1 MKKPILFF
9 TYALLHLSV
18 SNGQTITQEYPPI
31 QVAFLSDIHL
41 QDVFGDFGD
50 QNFPKTIDPATGKPV
65 TIRTMQS
72 QMNST
77 RLFNENYFALLAALD
92 QLAKQGIKLIMV
104 PGDYTDDGQPMNVKA
119 LQRIFDEYASTYNMR
134 FFIIPGNHDPVTP
147 FGSYGRKGDFLG
159 HSGQEVGVSGNPTDQ
174 SDDFPVITDE
184 INHWGY
190 LQIVPMLKNF
200 GFTPSKDDL
209 FWAHPFQELD
219 FEEYNF
225 DQALEG
231 SKIGKRVFIDP
242 VSGMVLPDAS
252 YVVEPV
258 EGVWFLAIDA
268 NSYTY
273 TGDKSLNDSLAW
285 KGSGIGFNVAALQKK
300 HQLEWIKKITT
311 EAKHRNKLLISFSHY
326 PLVDFHDGMSQK
338 MAILFGSDKFQLE
351 RVPDKEIS
359 SLYANAGIRL
369 HFAGHMHLNDSEVF
383 ENKKDSTGLINIQV
397 PSLAAFPPAYKTL
410 TMHSHRKIEVRT
422 EELTEVSNFDAF
434 FDLYNIEHNH
444 LSTKG
449 DRAIW
454 NVDVLKSSNYFDY
467 TRFHLEELVRLR
479 FIPSDW
485 PEELANLISCL
496 SIEEIKMWK
505 ESKSPELFLE
515 EILSK
520 NDTNGKLLNDFY
532 LIKNG
537 GDLGKE
543 LVADSRLDFYKSM
556 QTPKLED
563 AGILSAQLS
572 QFLEILQNMA
582 NDLPSRH
589 FMINLDNLEIHQ
601 VD

>member
-1 MKKPILFF
+1 MALFF
-9 TYALLHLSV
+9 TYALLHLSI
-18 SNGQTITQEYPPI
+18 SNGQTISRAHSPVK
-31 QVAFLSDIHL
+31 VAFLSDIHL
-41 QDVFGDFGD
+41 QDVYGDFGD
-50 QNFPKTIDPATGKPV
+50 QTFPRTIDPNTGIPV

-92 QLAKQGIKLIMV
+92 QLADQGIKLIMV

-119 LQRIFDEYASTYNMR
+119 LQRIFEEYAERYDMR

-147 FGSYGRKGDFLG
+147 FGSYGRKTDFLG
-159 HSGQEVGVSGNPTDQ
+159 HSGGKVGVSGNPTNH
-174 SDDFPVITDE
+174 SDDFPIITDA

-190 LQIVPMLKNF
+190 LQIVPMLKDF
-200 GFTPSKDDL
+200 GFTPSKEDL
-209 FWAHPFQELD
+209 FWAHPFQKLD
-219 FEEYNF
+219 YEGYNF
-225 DQALEG
+225 EQALE
-231 SKIGKRVFIDP
+231 SSEIGQRVFIDP
-242 VSGMVLPDAS
+242 TSGMALPDAS

-258 EGVWFLAIDA
+258 EGLWFLAIDA

-273 TGDKSLNDSLAW
+273 TGDNSPNDTLAW
-285 KGSGIGFNVAALQKK
+285 KGSGTGFNVAALQKK
-300 HQLEWIKKITT
+300 HQLDWIKEVSA
-311 EAKHRNKLLISFSHY
+311 EAKLRNKALISFSHY
-326 PLVDFHDGMSQK
+326 PLADFHDGMSKK

-351 RVPDKEIS
+351 RVPDNKTS

-434 FDLYNIEHNH
+434 FDLYNIEHHH

-454 NVDVLKSSNYFDY
+454 NADVLKSGNYYDY
-467 TRFHLEELVRLR
+467 TKFHLEELVRLR

-485 PEELANLISCL
+485 PEELATLISCL
-496 SIEEIKMWK
+496 SVREIKLWQ

-520 NDTNGKLLNDFY
+520 NNENGKLLSDFY

-556 QTPKLED
+556 QATKLED

-589 FMINLDNLEIHQ
+589 FMVNLDNLEIHQ